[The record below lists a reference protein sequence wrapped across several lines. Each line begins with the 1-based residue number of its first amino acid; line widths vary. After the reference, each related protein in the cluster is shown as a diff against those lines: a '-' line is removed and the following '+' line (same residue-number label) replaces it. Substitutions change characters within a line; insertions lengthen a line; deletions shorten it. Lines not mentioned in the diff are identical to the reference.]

1 MANQQLELK
10 TKFNFLVV
18 DDSALSRKMEMESI
32 RQECHVIR
40 SNVAIKF
47 SECSDGIEAVN
58 TVSAKG
64 GDAFDAIFIDNIMIS
79 MNGAEATRH
88 IRSLGF
94 TGVLIAVS
102 GNVLKDDVDAFFA
115 AGADYFVEKPLQRA
129 VIHKALL
136 QILYASDHLGIQHY
150 ACEPSSSKYKI

>member
-1 MANQQLELK
+1 VANQQLQLK
-10 TKFNFLVV
+10 TEFNFLIV
-18 DDSALSRKMEMESI
+18 DDSPLSRKMERESI
-32 RQECHVIR
+32 RQECQVIR
-40 SNVAIKF
+40 SNVVIKF

-58 TVSAKG
+58 TVTAEG
-64 GDAFDAIFIDNIMIS
+64 LDAFDEIFIDNIMIS

-94 TGVLIAVS
+94 TGVMVAVS

-136 QILYASDHLGIQHY
+136 QILYSTRQN
-150 ACEPSSSKYKI
+150 

>member
-1 MANQQLELK
+1 
-10 TKFNFLVV
+10 
-18 DDSALSRKMEMESI
+18 MEMESI
-32 RQECHVIR
+32 RQECQVIR

-58 TVSAKG
+58 TVTARG
-64 GDAFDAIFIDNIMIS
+64 GDAFDAIFMDNIMIS

-94 TGVLIAVS
+94 TGVMIAVS

-129 VIHKALL
+129 RHYCRYCIPLLIDKIKLLLRQDALL
-136 QILYASDHLGIQHY
+136 
-150 ACEPSSSKYKI
+150 SSLELQ